1 MSKRLAR
8 RKMPKHELRRVK
20 AFAPKQAVE
29 KIRARWGE
37 KAIRLA
43 STDNKQTD

>member
-1 MSKRLAR
+1 MDKRLAR
-8 RKMPKHELRRVK
+8 RNMPKRELKRVK
-20 AFAPKQAVE
+20 AFALKQAVE

-43 STDNKQTD
+43 SDNKQTD

>member
-1 MSKRLAR
+1 MNERLNR
-8 RKMPKHELRRVK
+8 RKVLKRELKRAK
-20 AFAPKQAVE
+20 AFALKQAVG